1 MAEVVVK
8 IPDVDEESVKR
19 LSIIA
24 ERAVLQEWRRE
35 ELLKL
40 SNELL
45 KESKLTEEEALE
57 LGRKMKEGRFEK
69 LKELRLINLNLVI

>member
-1 MAEVVVK
+1 MAEIKIK
-8 IPDVDEESVKR
+8 IPDVDDESLKR
-19 LSIIA
+19 FSIIA

-57 LGRKMKEGRFEK
+57 LGRKMKEGRFKK
-69 LKELRLINLNLVI
+69 LEEQGLV

>member
-1 MAEVVVK
+1 MLSSSIDLFITKKLIE
-8 IPDVDEESVKR
+8 R
-19 LSIIA
+19 LK
-24 ERAVLQEWRRE
+24 EEWRRE

-57 LGRKMKEGRFEK
+57 LGRKMKEGRFKK
-69 LKELRLINLNLVI
+69 LKE

>member
-19 LSIIA
+19 FSIIA

-69 LKELRLINLNLVI
+69 LKELGLV

>member
-19 LSIIA
+19 FSIIA

>member
-1 MAEVVVK
+1 MVK

-19 LSIIA
+19 FSIIA

>member
-1 MAEVVVK
+1 MEMAKVGVK
-8 IPDVDEESVKR
+8 IPDVDDESLKR
-19 LSIIA
+19 LSIVA

-35 ELLKL
+35 GLLKL

-57 LGRKMKEGRFEK
+57 LGRKMKKGRFKK
-69 LKELRLINLNLVI
+69 LKEQGLV

>member
-1 MAEVVVK
+1 VVEMGEIKIK
-8 IPDVDEESVKR
+8 IPDVDEESLKR
-19 LSIIA
+19 LSIVA

-35 ELLKL
+35 EMLKL

-69 LKELRLINLNLVI
+69 LKELGFV

>member
-1 MAEVVVK
+1 MLSSSIDLFITKKLIE
-8 IPDVDEESVKR
+8 R
-19 LSIIA
+19 LK
-24 ERAVLQEWRRE
+24 EEWRRE

-57 LGRKMKEGRFEK
+57 LGRKMKEGRFKK
-69 LKELRLINLNLVI
+69 LKEQGLV